1 MRILSL
7 IAKQQAKER
16 KPLDQTT
23 VQMRVYKEHSSPIFF
38 KEKRTN
44 DLEPS
49 YQTIDRRPSN

>member
-1 MRILSL
+1 MLSL

-16 KPLDQTT
+16 RPLDQTT
-23 VQMRVYKEHSSPIFF
+23 VQMRVYKENSSPIFF